1 MDDKMK
7 PFKILDCFC
16 GLGGASEGFYSEGFD
31 CTGID
36 IINMGYPYHFIHA
49 DMLALNGKDFHG
61 YDVMWGSP
69 PCRDFTQLPDH
80 HLTKKGVRQEW
91 KRPKQPEVGMVLV
104 KAYLNFVREAQP
116 QFWILE
122 NVKGLIPYLGKP
134 VMFSEIKRGMKR
146 GFWGNFPYFL
156 MPCDNKVR
164 VWNWDDSPTKAKI
177 PFTCSQAFARAC
189 KDALTQYL

>member
-1 MDDKMK
+1 MK

-80 HLTKKGVRQEW
+80 HLTKRGVRQEW

-122 NVKGLIPYLGKP
+122 NVKGLMNHAGGKTLA
-134 VMFSEIKRGMKR
+134 VILKT
-146 GFWGNFPYFL
+146 L
-156 MPCDNKVR
+156 
-164 VWNWDDSPTKAKI
+164 
-177 PFTCSQAFARAC
+177 RAVA
-189 KDALTQYL
+189 ALTWPRRFSCLVVCRSKT